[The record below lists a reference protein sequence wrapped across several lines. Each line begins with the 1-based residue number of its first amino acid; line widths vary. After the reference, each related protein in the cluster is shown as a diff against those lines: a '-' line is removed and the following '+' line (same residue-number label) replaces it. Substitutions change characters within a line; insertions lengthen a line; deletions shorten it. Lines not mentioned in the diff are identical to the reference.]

1 MLDGWGQDLVT
12 RIAHVLVTGAT
23 GGLGRAL
30 INGLVRRQHRVLGIA
45 AHAPANGQSGCEDL
59 IVADIAQ
66 VNWDEVLAGCET
78 LFHLASYV
86 HKPIRTESDRAAAW
100 RTNVE
105 ATVRLAEAC
114 RRHGTLLVFAS
125 SVAALQCGPGEQ
137 QAPSHYAK
145 TKWSAEREI
154 ESKADLRFVILRFPL
169 LYGPA
174 GRGNMERLLRAIHRR
189 RYWPI
194 GAGTAKKSCL
204 FFDDAAEALVQASGS
219 RGALGGTFVVAPPA
233 PVTLGEIHSCAF
245 AAFGRSPPPAIPLP
259 LVTTVTRLVDAA
271 SPYLFGH
278 PTSLTESARTLAA
291 DAAFDGSAFAQV
303 CGFTPRVDLKTGL
316 KATADWI
323 RGNA

>member
-1 MLDGWGQDLVT
+1 MA
-12 RIAHVLVTGAT
+12 RVLVTGAT

-30 INGLVRRQHRVLGIA
+30 IKSLLRRERRVLGVA
-45 AHAPANGQSGCEDL
+45 AHTPANGDTGCEEL

-66 VNWDEVLAGCET
+66 VEWGQMLAGCET

-86 HKPIRTESDRAAAW
+86 HKPIRNESDRTAAW
-100 RTNVE
+100 RTNVD

-114 RRHGTLLVFAS
+114 RRHGTLLIFAS
-125 SVAALQCGPGEQ
+125 SVAALQCGPAEQ
-137 QAPSHYAK
+137 QAPSYYAK
-145 TKWSAEREI
+145 TKWSAERQI
-154 ESKADLRFVILRFPL
+154 QSQAGLRFVILRFPL

-194 GAGTAKKSCL
+194 GPSTAKKSCL
-204 FFDDAAEALVQASGS
+204 FFDDAAQALLQASDAP
-219 RGALGGTFVVAPPA
+219 GALGGTFVVAPPA

-259 LVTTVTRLVDAA
+259 LVTVLTRLVDAA
-271 SPYLFGH
+271 SPYLLAH
-278 PTSLTESARTLAA
+278 ATSLTESARTLVS
-291 DAAFDGSAFAQV
+291 DAAFDGSAFAQT